1 MMQPLQQ
8 LRKALPCE
16 ANSQRSLFVR
26 SAMNDEPRLNLGE
39 LVHNPPIHLFIS
51 LVVSTTIML
60 WIMLGLVF
68 FPICLS
74 IFLRRGFL
82 PLCSQNPK
90 NRGWSYWQWIF
101 SLVSYHC
108 CSHLSFWKRDNM
120 KQKTAQL
127 EQYFA
132 DINIRAGIAFGIS
145 VIALVL
151 TLILY
156 VLVNK

>member
-1 MMQPLQQ
+1 
-8 LRKALPCE
+8 
-16 ANSQRSLFVR
+16 
-26 SAMNDEPRLNLGE
+26 
-39 LVHNPPIHLFIS
+39 
-51 LVVSTTIML
+51 
-60 WIMLGLVF
+60 
-68 FPICLS
+68 
-74 IFLRRGFL
+74 
-82 PLCSQNPK
+82 
-90 NRGWSYWQWIF
+90 
-101 SLVSYHC
+101 
-108 CSHLSFWKRDNM
+108 M